1 MQALQQFILN
11 GSCSLYSHAVF
22 LLPEEET
29 NSLELS
35 YLEWSCVQDV
45 YKSAEQIKAAG
56 GKITREPGPIPG
68 INTKILATTDPDGWK
83 YVLVDEEDFLN
94 ELK

>member
-1 MQALQQFILN
+1 MGNVCAR
-11 GSCSLYSHAVF
+11 A
-22 LLPEEET
+22 
-29 NSLELS
+29 
-35 YLEWSCVQDV
+35 QDV
-45 YKSAEQIKAAG
+45 YKSAEQIRAAG
-56 GKITREPGPIPG
+56 GKITKEPGPLPG